1 MGLDGVEI
9 VISCE
14 EEFGVELTD
23 FEVETFLTPRDMIEC
38 IWRKIRGRETGDST
52 ACRTQAAFYRLRRVI
67 VNAWD
72 VPRTSVKPDSA
83 VAGLLGNRKPA
94 DAWRKLGLELGREV
108 RPYLVAPKWPGRVLI
123 CGGLGVYVLGMWWLG
138 EWVGFSPY
146 GVSILPG
153 FFVCLL
159 LVFAGAYWL
168 ENKLRCIL
176 PGPLKVSDLLLSVP
190 DRTGPPWTR
199 ELVANEVKRI
209 VIETLGTD
217 QRLYHEDAEFVRDLG
232 LS

>member
-23 FEVETFLTPRDMIEC
+23 SEVETFLTPRDMIEC

-52 ACRTQAAFYRLRRVI
+52 ACRTQAAFYRLRRAI
-67 VNAWD
+67 VTAWE
-72 VPRTSVKPDSA
+72 VPRDSVKPDTA

-108 RPYLVAPKWPGRVLI
+108 RPRLVPPEWPRQTLLL
-123 CGGLGVYVLGMWWLG
+123 GGV
-138 EWVGFSPY
+138 
-146 GVSILPG
+146 GVSLCGIWRLPWLLSLDMVWVVMPVG
-153 FFVCLL
+153 LFMLIGLL
-159 LVFAGAYWL
+159 LIAAESL
-168 ENKLRCIL
+168 ERRMCLNL
-176 PGPLKVSDLLLSVP
+176 PKYLHVSDLLRSVP
-190 DRTGPPWTR
+190 DQCGPVWTR
-199 ELVANEVKRI
+199 ETVANGVRKI
-209 VIETLGTD
+209 VIEQLGTD
-217 QRLYHEDAEFVRDLG
+217 PEIYHEDVEFVRDLG